1 MGIEAK
7 LKNDTLA
14 IGKYSNGIRVRSSCL
29 EFHKGEERIHEVDGA
44 TQTRESSQLRNETE
58 ANKRSNR
65 KEGNNTVNTQA

>member
-7 LKNDTLA
+7 LLKSDTLA

-44 TQTRESSQLRNETE
+44 TQTRETSQLRNETE
-58 ANKRSNR
+58 AIKRSKPER
-65 KEGNNTVNTQA
+65 KQTTR